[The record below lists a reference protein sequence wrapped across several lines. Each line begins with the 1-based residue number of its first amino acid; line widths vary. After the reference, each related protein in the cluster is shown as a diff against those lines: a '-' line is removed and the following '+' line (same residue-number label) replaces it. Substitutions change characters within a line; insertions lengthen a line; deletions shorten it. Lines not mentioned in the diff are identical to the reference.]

1 MDSTE
6 KKSQITL
13 LKRQLALGYR
23 FWKFKLL
30 ESIFG
35 RAMTVKVRAETVTFA
50 VDGVD
55 EWWAVNAYPER
66 EVVERVVDAID
77 SDDVVWD
84 VGAHIGLFTCPVAKH
99 LEDGSVVSFEPEPSN
114 VETLRENVDANDL
127 DNVSPQPVALGD
139 VTGTASLG
147 VSEDGSMHRLGE
159 TSASEPTVQRTVE
172 VRTTTGDEFADQRD
186 EVPNVVKIDVE
197 GHELSVLDGMT
208 EVLSLPD
215 CYLAVCE
222 IHKTYGVRADEVHS
236 RMDAHGF
243 SPVETF
249 SDQGTEIVIYRAT
262 S

>member
-1 MDSTE
+1 MGNTE
-6 KKSQITL
+6 KKSQLTL
-13 LKRQLALGYR
+13 LKRQLAFRYR

-30 ESIFG
+30 ASIFG
-35 RAMTVKVRAETVTFA
+35 RAMTAEVGAETVTFPVEGA
-50 VDGVD
+50 D

-66 EVVERVVDAID
+66 EVVEHVIDAID

-99 LEDGSVVSFEPEPSN
+99 LEDGRVVSFEPEPSN
-114 VETLRENVDANDL
+114 VETLRENVAANDL
-127 DNVSPQPVALGD
+127 DNVSPQTVALGD
-139 VTGTASLG
+139 ATGTASLG
-147 VSEDGSMHRLGE
+147 VSGDASMHRLGA

-172 VRTTTGDEFADQRD
+172 VRTTTGDEFADQRG

-208 EVLSLPD
+208 EVLSLSD
-215 CYLAVCE
+215 CYLVVCE
-222 IHKTYGVRADEVHS
+222 IHETYGVRADEVHS
-236 RMDAHGF
+236 RMEAHGF

-249 SDQGTEIVIYRAT
+249 SDRGTEIVLYRAT